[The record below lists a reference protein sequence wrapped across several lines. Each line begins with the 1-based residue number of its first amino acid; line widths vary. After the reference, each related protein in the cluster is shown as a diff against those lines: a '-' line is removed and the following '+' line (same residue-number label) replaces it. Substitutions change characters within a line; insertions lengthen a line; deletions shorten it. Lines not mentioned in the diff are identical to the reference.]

1 MYTYYILGLYLKE
14 VILNVLK
21 KYNIEPDQIYTIT
34 SDNGANMLKAVSL
47 IEKDISELQQSDNES
62 ENNGEINEL
71 TMTALF
77 AGRYNIICV
86 LN

>member
-1 MYTYYILGLYLKE
+1 MYTYYTLGLYLKE

-47 IEKDISELQQSDNES
+47 IEKDISELQQPDNES
-62 ENNGEINEL
+62 ENNGK
-71 TMTALF
+71 
-77 AGRYNIICV
+77 
-86 LN
+86 

>member
-34 SDNGANMLKAVSL
+34 SDNGANMLKTVSL

-71 TMTALF
+71 NIEDDSSVC
-77 AGRYNIICV
+77 RYNICI